1 MEGMTYEKDQQ
12 FCTIADA
19 EKLNLKVEIDELDID
34 DVEVGQEAERQVRIL
49 DGKIVFDTGQEVKR

>member
-1 MEGMTYEKDQQ
+1 MDAMEGMTYEKDQQ

-34 DVEVGQEAERQVRIL
+34 DVEVGQEA
-49 DGKIVFDTGQEVKR
+49 